1 MASNVVE
8 TIIGAVVLSVA
19 GGFLVYAAQTADLGG
34 GGSSYP
40 LEAKFRKADGLA
52 VGTDVRV
59 SGVKVGTVTALEL
72 DPTTYQAVASLAVAR
87 EVEIPEDSDASI
99 QAEGILGGNYVAIT
113 PGGSEFMLEPGD
125 EILNTQGS
133 VSLLDLIMTFGSSAA
148 GN

>member
-1 MASNVVE
+1 MANNVVE
-8 TIIGAVVLSVA
+8 TLIGAAVLTVA

-34 GGSSYP
+34 GGSSYM

-59 SGVKVGTVTALEL
+59 SGVKVGSVTALEL
-72 DPTTYQAVASLAVAR
+72 DPTTFQAVASLAVSR
-87 EVEIPEDSDASI
+87 DVQVPEDSDASI

-113 PGGSEFMLEPGD
+113 PGASEFMLEPGE

-133 VSLLDLIMTFGSSAA
+133 VSLLDLILKFGSSAS
-148 GN
+148 GS